1 MCNKE
6 KLDFIIKYL
15 KLDVKD
21 IALEFGLSTGYI
33 SKLRNSTHGQLKPIH
48 LYAFENCFNIPY
60 KIFQDKS
67 INSTKK
73 IEDILNL
80 YLPLNN
86 SPKREIEVFHKDDRV
101 LNKLVGDWYQYL
113 YRSNKNRDIYEIKT
127 TINSDYTLYD
137 KNKNFGELF
146 ISQNQSMIIKKS
158 TNSKNLVS
166 ITFNNMQIAYK
177 IFPFTLVSKQN
188 NTQFEMASFGF
199 FSKKRLN
206 HQRVKEI
213 LGDMEKVQLKI
224 NYNFINR
231 LDEEIYS
238 K

>member
-1 MCNKE
+1 MSNEE

-33 SKLRNSTHGQLKPIH
+33 SKLRNSVHAQLKPIH
-48 LYAFENCFNIPY
+48 LYAFESCFHIPY
-60 KIFQDKS
+60 KIFQDSS
-67 INSTKK
+67 IDTTNK
-73 IEDILNL
+73 IIEILNL
-80 YLPLNN
+80 YLPLHH
-86 SPKREIEVFHKDDRV
+86 SSKRELKVFQRDSRI
-101 LNKLVGDWYQYL
+101 LNKLVGVWYQYL
-113 YRSNKNRDIYEIKT
+113 YRSNKNREIYEIKI
-127 TINSDYTLYD
+127 TINSDYTIYD

-158 TNSKNLVS
+158 TNSQNLVS

-177 IFPFTLVSKQN
+177 VFPFTLVSKQN

-213 LGDMEKVQLKI
+213 LGDIERVQLKI
-224 NYNFINR
+224 NYDFISR
-231 LDEEIYS
+231 VDDEIYS
-238 K
+238 

>member
-1 MCNKE
+1 MCNEE
-6 KLDFIIKYL
+6 KLSFIIKYL
-15 KLDVKD
+15 QLDVKD
-21 IALEFGLSTGYI
+21 IALAFGLSTGYI

-48 LYAFENCFNIPY
+48 LYAFESRFNIPY
-60 KIFQDKS
+60 KIFQDSS
-67 INSTKK
+67 INTTNK
-73 IEDILNL
+73 IIEVLNL

-86 SPKREIEVFHKDDRV
+86 SIKREIKVFQKDDRI

-113 YRSNKNRDIYEIKT
+113 YRSNKNIEIYEIKT
-127 TINSDYTLYD
+127 TINSDYSVYD

-177 IFPFTLVSKQN
+177 VFPFTLVSKQN
-188 NTQFEMASFGF
+188 NTQFEMVSFGF

-213 LGDMEKVQLKI
+213 FGI
-224 NYNFINR
+224 
-231 LDEEIYS
+231 
-238 K
+238 